1 MRLSTNMLMK
11 KYWWILQK
19 DLPAIDE
26 ISVGLGELVEEINKL
41 GCDNLSMGGFS
52 MGGHQA
58 IHTGTLFYRVYWF
71 KSMIKSSK
79 PSTFYY
85 IQ

>member
-11 KYWWILQK
+11 KYWWILPK

-26 ISVGLGELVEEINKL
+26 ISDGLGVLVEEINKL

-58 IHTGTLFYRVYWF
+58 IHTGILFYWVSWF

-79 PSTFYY
+79 PSPFYY
-85 IQ
+85 IH